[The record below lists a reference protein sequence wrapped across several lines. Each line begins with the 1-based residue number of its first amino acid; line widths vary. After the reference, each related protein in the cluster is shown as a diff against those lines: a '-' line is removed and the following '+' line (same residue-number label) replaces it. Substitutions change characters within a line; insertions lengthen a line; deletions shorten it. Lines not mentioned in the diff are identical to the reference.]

1 MAARGLFK
9 LEDLKVKETKKE
21 KWWKT
26 YETQIIFFVGLLGIF
41 TIPWLFT
48 QNGFPRFASFTNSGQ
63 IGDTIGGTTA
73 PFIGLLSAVLVYRA
87 LQAQIKANEIITKQF
102 QIEHLEKGIEN
113 LYGFLDKSINTFS
126 FDSLPPSYFLKE
138 KEKYA
143 EIFHN
148 QDFIDKFYDYFVT
161 DERDDSTENLI
172 KYYNSIYYDQYEEEY
187 GHPRFRPEL
196 LTGETAVDHLI
207 LQIVC
212 KSHENE
218 EVIGGHNAV
227 QELIKILETFNQLLD
242 RIEACEKKIYS
253 TELYKENKH
262 AYRLLLEKRFKY
274 GIAKTFFSCN
284 LEKREECGDCG
295 EPHGLPN
302 DLCKFFSD
310 IQRKLRIETTHSIGG
325 ITK

>member
-1 MAARGLFK
+1 M
-9 LEDLKVKETKKE
+9 KETKKE

-41 TIPWLFT
+41 TIPSLFT
-48 QNGFPRFASFTNSGQ
+48 QNWFPLFTQNWFQHFASFTNSGQ

-113 LYGFLDKSINTFS
+113 LYRFLDKSINTFS
-126 FDSLPPSYFLKE
+126 FDALPPSDLLSEKE
-138 KEKYA
+138 KEA
-143 EIFHN
+143 EIFGN
-148 QDFIDKFYDYFVT
+148 QDFIDKFYIHLAT
-161 DERDDSTENLI
+161 NEPDDSTENMI
-172 KYYNSIYYDQYEEEY
+172 KYYNSTYYYSERDDPD
-187 GHPRFRPEL
+187 GGTWLAHRPEL